1 MVIIENLQRMTNS
14 EMNAFLKTC
23 EEPLLN
29 RYILNLNNL
38 KHYILLKIIY
48 FAIYISITKEKNNN
62 LISGT
67 QNLLNNSFYPKPSE
81 VFINSINNNDS
92 CNISYEHEYEIKNVT
107 LIFNETLNST
117 AIMFYGLDNIIEI
130 DLSLLDFS
138 YVTTMENM
146 FRNCSNLKKI
156 NFGNINTSSVT
167 NMKWLFYN
175 CSKLISLDV
184 SNFDTSKI
192 TNMEGMF
199 YNNSNLISIDVSNF
213 NTSKVESFRYMF

>member
-1 MVIIENLQRMTNS
+1 MSIE
-14 EMNAFLKTC
+14 
-23 EEPLLN
+23 LN

-38 KHYILLKIIY
+38 KHYILLRIIY

-62 LISGT
+62 LINFSSEIHLLINGSGT
-67 QNLLNNSFYPKPSE
+67 QNLLNNSFYPQPSE
-81 VFINSINNNDS
+81 IYVNSIYNNDS
-92 CNISYEHEYEIKNVT
+92 YNISYEHEYEIKNVT

-130 DLSLLDFS
+130 DLSLFDFS

-184 SNFDTSKI
+184 SNFDTSLV
-192 TNMEGMF
+192 TTMEGMF
-199 YNNSNLISIDVSNF
+199 YNCTNLLTINVSNF
-213 NTSKVESFRYMF
+213 NTSNIETLRTFL